1 MHSKNKRVSE
11 GGFSLVELLVVMIV
25 MSIIMVAVF
34 SLLKSSMNVANATF
48 ELTDARENLRTAH
61 DYINRDILNA
71 GYGLND
77 YDKIQ
82 VPKVFVTSYLATNAI
97 DDVNKPVNSGYVNL
111 PMLSSDL
118 DPGAVAVLG
127 TSPAVTVLDST
138 DRITVL
144 RLDTAF
150 DKIVIPT
157 GKITG
162 NGAIITMPS
171 TDGARLASGEVYFF
185 TSASGTAF
193 GRVTSITTAAG
204 VSTVGFAASNSYGL
218 NVPAATGPINVVGAG
233 NASGISTQ
241 SVNLRRAYIT
251 NYFVNSNNQLV
262 KREFGG
268 AGAGFTDYLVAEHI
282 KGLSFR
288 YILGVNNSNGTVQQ
302 PVSQLTSKSQ
312 QDAVRQVEIKI
323 TAETTHSTN
332 FQANTRGQDTMT
344 TISAARNLQYRQ
356 VQQPKS
362 PS

>member
-1 MHSKNKRVSE
+1 MNSKTKRVSE
-11 GGFSLVELLVVMIV
+11 GGFSLFELLVVMIV

-34 SLLKSSMNVANATF
+34 SLMKSSMNVANATY
-48 ELTDARENLRTAH
+48 ELTDARENLRIAH

-82 VPKVFVTSYLATNAI
+82 VPKAFVTSYLANYAI

-111 PMLSSDL
+111 PMISSDL
-118 DPGAVAVLG
+118 DPGTVAVPG
-127 TSPAVTVLDST
+127 TSPAVTVLDNT
-138 DRITVL
+138 DRITIL
-144 RLDTAF
+144 RLDDAF
-150 DKIVIPT
+150 AKIVIPS

-162 NGAIITMPS
+162 NGATISMPS

-185 TSASGTAF
+185 TSATSTAF
-193 GRVTSITTAAG
+193 GRITGISTASGISTVSFAAANSYSLNKPVAAG
-204 VSTVGFAASNSYGL
+204 PIDVVAASNS
-218 NVPAATGPINVVGAG
+218 
-233 NASGISTQ
+233 SGISTQ
-241 SVNLRRAYIT
+241 SVNMRRAYIT
-251 NYFVNSNNQLV
+251 NYYVNSNNQLM

-268 AGAGFTDYLVAEHI
+268 PGAGFTDYLVAEHI

-288 YILGVNNSNGTVQQ
+288 YILGGANGVVQQ
-302 PVSQLTSKSQ
+302 PVTQLTSKTQ

-323 TAETTHSTN
+323 TGETTHSTN
-332 FQANTRGQDTMT
+332 FQSNTRGQDTMT